1 MAVTISKALIE
12 AAAKRNVFAQEGFR
26 LFPGFAGKYEV
37 KEVEPR
43 AVQGSSKPN
52 AFAIVL
58 ESTEDGKRLVI
69 PDWVIGRAFIVTP
82 DEATKAE
89 EMEIEMDDEK
99 YESVGY
105 TQENEEIIAGAQR
118 FASKYLEKDEDG
130 NWKDETTLPDFI
142 NIAGAV
148 TTKVQDDQD
157 DEDSVHP
164 ALPLRYYKGYSAVL
178 RHHRQMEKEAGNEN
192 WETAFLTRAQFL
204 DYIEENAD
212 HITKNSTKKKAS
224 EGLIEGLNPD
234 IEGLELTDETVA
246 TKMGLWSTNVVI
258 SDVVETPATPPPSS
272 AKKGRKTN

>member
-1 MAVTISKALIE
+1 MPVKISKSLIE

-37 KEVEPR
+37 REVEPR
-43 AVQGSSKPN
+43 TVQGASKPN
-52 AFAIVL
+52 AFAIIL
-58 ESTEDGKRLVI
+58 ESADDGKRLVI

-82 DEATKAE
+82 EEAEKAE
-89 EMEIEMDDEK
+89 EMKIELDDEE
-99 YESVGY
+99 YQSVGY

-130 NWKDETTLPDFI
+130 NWKDESELPDVI

-148 TTKVQDDQD
+148 TTRVQDDPD
-157 DEDSVHP
+157 DEDTTHP
-164 ALPLRYYKGYSAVL
+164 ALPLRYYRGYSAVL

-192 WETAFLTRAQFL
+192 WENAFLTRAQFL

-212 HITKNSTKKKAS
+212 FVAKNSTKKKAAES
-224 EGLIEGLNPD
+224 LIDGLNPD
-234 IEGLELTDETVA
+234 ITSLELTDEGLI
-246 TKMGLWSTNVVI
+246 KNMGLWSTSLVL
-258 SDVVETPATPPPSS
+258 SDVVETPATQPPSS